1 MGFVRFSVAALVSGL
16 LHAAVLYS
24 LTKLPQIPQRKEDYI
39 RIDLSKIAFLKDE
52 KTQAPPKVESRKTEH
67 QRTKPH
73 KISEGRLAE
82 KPAESNSTSSEP
94 KYQRVVAMDLSETKT
109 EKEFTGESE
118 KINKNTAEGG
128 LQTTKKEAS
137 ESSPKTIKKESGG
150 ESLAYSKPEPR
161 EDYEETYKKLN
172 LSEIRKLIQESLV
185 YPPTARKM
193 GWEGKVSVEVVLT
206 PEGCEGVSL
215 KEKTGYEIL
224 DKNALETVKK
234 LCSKFPK
241 PQKKVVLL
249 IPIVYKLN

>member
-1 MGFVRFSVAALVSGL
+1 MSGL
-16 LHAAVLYS
+16 FHAVVLYS
-24 LTKLPQIPQRKEDYI
+24 LTKLPQISQKEEEYI
-39 RIDLSKIAFLKDE
+39 RIDLSRIAFLKDE
-52 KTQAPPKVESRKTEH
+52 KTQAPPKEASKKSESKKSQPKEIREK
-67 QRTKPH
+67 
-73 KISEGRLAE
+73 
-82 KPAESNSTSSEP
+82 KPAEKQVVSTALLEDKAKKLPSEES
-94 KYQRVVAMDLSETKT
+94 KKVVENDTQEAQKATKLA
-109 EKEFTGESE
+109 EVKAEREFTGKAQRIGE
-118 KINKNTAEGG
+118 NAPEGSF
-128 LQTTKKEAS
+128 KAV
-137 ESSPKTIKKESGG
+137 KKESGG

-185 YPPTARKM
+185 YPPIARKM

-215 KEKTGYEIL
+215 KEKTGYEVL

-234 LCSKFPK
+234 LCNRFPK